1 MQLTLSKNT
10 KPINHITRTFNDPLI
25 ITGFLREGCDIFNPD
40 IEVEYNAAYLQY
52 NYAYISDYGRYYYF
66 SDPPTIEGKKMILH
80 LMADSLYNFRGVI
93 LSSQCIAERSSSVY
107 DLYLTDDAVAS
118 EAGYT
123 YFSYSLPY
131 TFHPENG
138 KYILAVAGGV

>member
-1 MQLTLSKNT
+1 
-10 KPINHITRTFNDPLI
+10 
-25 ITGFLREGCDIFNPD
+25 
-40 IEVEYNAAYLQY
+40 
-52 NYAYISDYGRYYYF
+52 
-66 SDPPTIEGKKMILH
+66 
-80 LMADSLYNFRGVI
+80 MA
-93 LSSQCIAERSSSVY
+93 SQCIAERSSSIY
-107 DLYLTDDAVAS
+107 DLYLTDEAVAS

>member
-1 MQLTLSKNT
+1 MQIILSKNT
-10 KPINHITRTFNDPLI
+10 VPINHTSRTMSDPVTI
-25 ITGFLREGCDIFNPD
+25 SGFLRSGSDIFNPE
-40 IEVEYNAAYLQY
+40 IEVEYNAAYLQK
-52 NYAYISDYGRYYYF
+52 NYAYIPEYGRHYYF

-80 LMADSLYNFRGVI
+80 LEADSLYNYLSVI
-93 LSSQCIAERSSSVY
+93 MASQCIAERSSSIY
-107 DLYLTDDAVAS
+107 DLYLTDEAVAS

-131 TFHPENG
+131 TFHPESG